1 MFAYSQKK
9 LTHTNMRQ
17 HRHIN
22 TQTGQTHTDTHT
34 HTHTRTAHI
43 KPTKGWV
50 TWQLVWLAHFSNI
63 NVMCQ
68 IFHHSTKRT

>member
-1 MFAYSQKK
+1 MFAYSQKNSH
-9 LTHTNMRQ
+9 THKYET
-17 HRHIN
+17 
-22 TQTGQTHTDTHT
+22 TQTHKYTDRTNTHR